1 MSDTTIIFISFILSS
16 YIIANMTE
24 EEKAK
29 HDVIE
34 AGVYD
39 DEHGYGSKLN
49 TLKYAKQRK

>member
-1 MSDTTIIFISFILSS
+1 
-16 YIIANMTE
+16 MTE

-34 AGVYD
+34 TAFYD

-49 TLKYAKQRK
+49 TLKHAKQIKILLWML